1 MIKRTLLCLLLLSPL
16 AYADEDVLTLDR
28 VVPNNFE
35 LAVPNDS
42 NIQPSESDFRVINL
56 ALMSNEA
63 GERWAVATIKNM
75 SSGRRTLTQR
85 DLMALTA
92 NGQRIHPRE
101 ISQSFN
107 GDETISLVVNFGEI
121 KFPLLSVYTRND

>member
-35 LAVPNDS
+35 LAFPNDS

-63 GERWAVATIKNM
+63 GERWAVATIKN
-75 SSGRRTLTQR
+75 TLTQR

>member
-1 MIKRTLLCLLLLSPL
+1 MCRRILLCLLFVS
-16 AYADEDVLTLDR
+16 AWAQADQDTLTLDR

-35 LAVPNDS
+35 LAFPNDS
-42 NIQPSESDFRVINL
+42 NIQPTESDFRIVNL

-63 GERWAVATIKNM
+63 GERWAVATIQNM
-75 SSGRRTLTQR
+75 ASGRRTLTKS

-92 NGQRIHPRE
+92 NGRRIHPRE
-101 ISQSFN
+101 LSQSFN